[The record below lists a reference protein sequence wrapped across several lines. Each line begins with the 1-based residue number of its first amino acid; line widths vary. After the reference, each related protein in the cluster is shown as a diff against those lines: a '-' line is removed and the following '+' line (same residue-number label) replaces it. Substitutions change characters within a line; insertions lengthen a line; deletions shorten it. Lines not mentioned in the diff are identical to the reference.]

1 MLNKRSVQLNNTAF
15 ETADVLTPINGEK
28 GKSRRTGAFSAYR
41 VRLPALRIGV
51 GLPRPLVICADKLI
65 QGIILITCGICA
77 VCYTEYVAYIIV
89 GITVGSG
96 RG

>member
-41 VRLPALRIGV
+41 VRLPA
-51 GLPRPLVICADKLI
+51 A
-65 QGIILITCGICA
+65 
-77 VCYTEYVAYIIV
+77 
-89 GITVGSG
+89 
-96 RG
+96 